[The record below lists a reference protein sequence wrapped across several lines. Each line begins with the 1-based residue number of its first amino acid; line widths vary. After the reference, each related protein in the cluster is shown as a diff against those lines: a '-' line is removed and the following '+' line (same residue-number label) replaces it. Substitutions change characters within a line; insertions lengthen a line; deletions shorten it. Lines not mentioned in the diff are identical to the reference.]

1 MTNQSDGVAELPKS
15 TVADRIS
22 DVVRQLRT
30 QESPLGFGL
39 WDMQTA
45 DRRGEVMNAIKG
57 IGGQPKH
64 IKDGYQ
70 YVGGFP
76 SHRWRAATADDHYRT
91 LSYGIKQFPKKW
103 APIRDALDQPYHYV
117 SVGPGTGEKDRIVLQ
132 HLQSMASDETIVYI
146 PIDISAD
153 LLRMGI
159 ETSMQDVDD
168 DRVEVLPIELDITD
182 DDALPGLKTVIQEL
196 TGESGVLISLLGN
209 TLANFNDDRYMLG
222 QIASLLSSPKDRLFV
237 ELATAREASTKTATK
252 AAEEYEGSRTFR
264 DFAMAALREYTDL
277 SLNQGHVYPTAK
289 VIDDSVL
296 QITTHFASDK
306 SQRVTLKDGDD
317 FDLGK
322 NEEIELY
329 TSRKYTEEALDEM
342 RSSFSCVAA
351 SSPQRFR
358 GGGFGI
364 TMELLSRRNLDAG
377 GEKLH
382 PVTGQS

>member
-1 MTNQSDGVAELPKS
+1 MANQSDGIAALPKS

-22 DVVRQLRT
+22 DLVRQLRT

-45 DRRGEVMNAIKG
+45 DRRGDVMNAIKG

-103 APIRDALDQPYHYV
+103 QPIRKALDQPYHYV
-117 SVGPGTGEKDRIVLQ
+117 SIGPGTGEKDRIVLQ
-132 HLQSMASDETIVYI
+132 HLQSMPSDETIVYI

-168 DRVEVLPIELDITD
+168 DRVEVLPIELDITE
-182 DDALPGLKTVIQEL
+182 DDALPGLKTVIREL
-196 TGESGVLISLLGN
+196 TGDSGVLISLLGN
-209 TLANFNDDRYMLG
+209 TLANFNDDQYMLG
-222 QIASLLSSPKDRLFV
+222 QVASLLSSPRDRLFV
-237 ELATAREASTKTATK
+237 ELATTREASTKTATK
-252 AAEEYEGSRTFR
+252 AATEYEGSRTFR

-277 SLNQGHVYPTAK
+277 TPDQGHVNPTAK

-296 QITTHFASDK
+296 QITTHFTANK
-306 SQRVTLKDGDD
+306 PQLVTLKDGDD
-317 FDLGK
+317 FDLAK

-329 TSRKYTEEALDEM
+329 TSRKYTEEALNAM
-342 RSSFSCVAA
+342 RSNFSCVAA
-351 SSPQRFR
+351 SNPERFR

-364 TMELLSRRNLDAG
+364 TMELLSRRDRG
-377 GEKLH
+377 KKEETFH
-382 PVTGQS
+382 PVTGSQ